1 MSSLN
6 MTTIPEFLIR
16 RFKELG
22 VDQGFG
28 IVGDFALKLFDRLSH
43 HGFPILVTADEQG
56 SAFAA
61 EAYARL
67 RGFGVCA
74 VTYSVGGF
82 KVVNAT
88 AGAWAENVPLLIISG
103 APGLAERKGDPLIH
117 HKVKNFDSQL
127 EVFKDITIAQAVLT
141 NPLTIADEID
151 RVLSEMIAN
160 QRPGYIEIPRDM
172 VDVPVVDKEAHL
184 NIELPKVHPKRLELA
199 VAETLELL
207 AGAGDAV
214 AIAGV
219 MAVRR
224 GLQKELVSF
233 AENFEVPMATT
244 SLSKGVMSETHPL
257 ALGVYMGAVSSEMVV
272 QRVENAKPLISF
284 GVLYADLVM
293 GGFTDHLDR
302 GQVIEC
308 TDTHVNIGF
317 HTYQDV
323 PLWSFLPT
331 LIKAASVAGYREYGK
346 VVSKQYTFTPAQGKG
361 LSVERLMECVAAFLD
376 EKIRLIVDPG
386 DCLFGSVELPAQS
399 LMLASAYYATMGYA
413 VPAALG
419 AAKADPTSRPMVLVG
434 DGAFLMTGL
443 ELLSA
448 IFHGVKPI
456 VIVVDN
462 AGYGTQRPMADGP
475 FNNIPSLRSEE
486 LPKAFGVG
494 AGCLCNTEDE
504 LYDALTKAVQTDD
517 LFIIRA
523 CVPQEQY
530 SPGLIRL
537 TTALKKRI

>member
-56 SAFAA
+56 GAFAA

-117 HKVKNFDSQL
+117 HKVKNFDTQL

-184 NIELPKVHPKRLELA
+184 KIELPKVHPKRLELA

-224 GLQKELVSF
+224 GLQKELVAF

-257 ALGVYMGAVSSEMVV
+257 ALGVYMGAVSSEMVI
-272 QRVENAKPLISF
+272 QKVENAKPLISF

-293 GGFTDHLDR
+293 GGFT
-302 GQVIEC
+302 VIW
-308 TDTHVNIGF
+308 IG
-317 HTYQDV
+317 
-323 PLWSFLPT
+323 
-331 LIKAASVAGYREYGK
+331 GK
-346 VVSKQYTFTPAQGKG
+346 
-361 LSVERLMECVAAFLD
+361 
-376 EKIRLIVDPG
+376 
-386 DCLFGSVELPAQS
+386 
-399 LMLASAYYATMGYA
+399 
-413 VPAALG
+413 
-419 AAKADPTSRPMVLVG
+419 
-434 DGAFLMTGL
+434 
-443 ELLSA
+443 
-448 IFHGVKPI
+448 
-456 VIVVDN
+456 
-462 AGYGTQRPMADGP
+462 
-475 FNNIPSLRSEE
+475 
-486 LPKAFGVG
+486 
-494 AGCLCNTEDE
+494 
-504 LYDALTKAVQTDD
+504 
-517 LFIIRA
+517 
-523 CVPQEQY
+523 
-530 SPGLIRL
+530 
-537 TTALKKRI
+537 